1 MMTRPLT
8 TRSAGGAIVAL
19 AGATALAGVWRWT
32 QLVQYMRIG
41 EVLADDAVPYER
53 EAMPHAP
60 AVLVVGDS
68 TAVGTGA
75 TTPHESIAGRLG
87 AAFPNVSIVNRAAN
101 GARTLDVIM
110 QLASVGAGR
119 YDLVLVHVGG
129 NDVLRR
135 TPLRALA
142 PQVDALLRLARKL
155 SSNVIVT
162 TIPNL
167 GLLPMFF
174 PPVSWWVSRRSR
186 HVCALY
192 AASARKHGA
201 TIMIRGLRD
210 GTDLDYEM
218 QLAGMNEAMAPEV
231 HTVFLPASP
240 MVRPITATLV
250 RQIAAMGGDVSAFV
264 PPLVAAQLKAKFA

>member
-1 MMTRPLT
+1 MTIRPLT
-8 TRSAGGAIVAL
+8 TRSTGSAIVAL

-32 QLVQYMRIG
+32 QLVQYMRVG
-41 EVLADDAVPYER
+41 EVLADDAVPFER
-53 EAMPHAP
+53 QATPHAP

-75 TTPHESIAGRLG
+75 TTPQESIAGRLG
-87 AAFPNVSIVNRAAN
+87 AAFPNISIVNRAAN

-110 QLASVGAGR
+110 QLAAVGAGR

-155 SSNVIVT
+155 SANVIVT

-192 AASARKHGA
+192 AASAREHGA
-201 TIMIRGLRD
+201 HYLDFFHERGTCPFTREPKRYFASDGLHPSNDCYAYVFDEIMKSTPVATRLTRPRLR
-210 GTDLDYEM
+210 
-218 QLAGMNEAMAPEV
+218 P
-231 HTVFLPASP
+231 
-240 MVRPITATLV
+240 VRTA
-250 RQIAAMGGDVSAFV
+250 
-264 PPLVAAQLKAKFA
+264 

>member
-1 MMTRPLT
+1 MTIRPLT
-8 TRSAGGAIVAL
+8 ARSTGGAIVAL

-41 EVLADDAVPYER
+41 EVLADDAVPFER
-53 EAMPHAP
+53 QAMVHAP
-60 AVLVVGDS
+60 AMLVVGDS

-75 TTPHESIAGRLG
+75 TTPEASIAGRFG
-87 AAFPNVSIVNRAAN
+87 AAFPNISIVNRAAN

-110 QLASVGAGR
+110 QLAAVGAGR
-119 YDLVLVHVGG
+119 YDLVLVQVGG

-142 PQVDALLRLARKL
+142 PQVDALLGLARKL

-186 HVCALY
+186 HVNLEG
-192 AASARKHGA
+192 AATLPLHAAEAPRAAARLRKRRRLRAVIWRSGD
-201 TIMIRGLRD
+201 GLR
-210 GTDLDYEM
+210 
-218 QLAGMNEAMAPEV
+218 
-231 HTVFLPASP
+231 
-240 MVRPITATLV
+240 
-250 RQIAAMGGDVSAFV
+250 
-264 PPLVAAQLKAKFA
+264 